1 MGFDN
6 GPKLSFA
13 EFEQLFEKIKSWS
26 SYDAKD
32 LERGA
37 LNFITKESVKA
48 AAAEVQTGEVVRMS
62 LPWNTIASVDNTKPA
77 LHYMSEQGDV
87 ELPEPTT
94 NKDFIGVDFHGKA
107 VSHFDAF
114 THIAYK
120 NQLFGGKISSDVVD
134 SKGSSWGTV
143 DKLGPIVTRGVLL
156 DAARLID
163 QDWLEPG
170 TAVRTADILAAEK
183 KFGFTLRHGDAVLLR
198 SGHFKRREDVGIWD
212 PHNLSAGFHCEV
224 MELFK
229 ERKISVIGADGDSD
243 VRPSP
248 VDGVGSPIHVLA
260 LPGLGI
266 PLLDNLYLENIG
278 DVCARNNRW
287 TFLLTLAPLNIPR
300 GTGSPLDPVAVL

>member
-120 NQLFGGKISSDVVD
+120 NQLFGGKI
-134 SKGSSWGTV
+134 
-143 DKLGPIVTRGVLL
+143 
-156 DAARLID
+156 
-163 QDWLEPG
+163 EPG